1 MIAHTREQLEAMTD
15 RELDAVV
22 AEIVFRQSLGADTE
36 AKIGQA
42 VMDGMFVSYG
52 NGTAKFRWNN
62 VEYGPVALHNG
73 FTCRDGYK
81 GIHDNDCYGLWI
93 WDSRSE
99 TEWAADLEA
108 HVSGWHEQ
116 VTHYSG
122 TYVGFGQI
130 VERMRELGFDMEIK
144 LDASLVLYHAH
155 FSKHPGYAR
164 LPSAS
169 TLSRATAI
177 AAVLAVEGAA

>member
-1 MIAHTREQLEAMTD
+1 MTGRTREQFEAVTD

-22 AEIVFRQSLGADTE
+22 AEIVFRQSLGTDTE

-73 FTCRDGYK
+73 FTCRAGYK

-108 HVSGWHEQ
+108 HVSGWREQ
-116 VTHYSG
+116 PFCYTGSY
-122 TYVGFGQI
+122 TGFGKV
-130 VERMRELGFDMEIK
+130 VERMRELGFDMELK
-144 LDASLVLYHAH
+144 MDASLVLYHVY
-155 FSKHPGYAR
+155 FSKHPGYSRIPNAST
-164 LPSAS
+164 LPSA
-169 TLSRATAI
+169 TAMS
-177 AAVLAVEGAA
+177 AVLAVEVIA